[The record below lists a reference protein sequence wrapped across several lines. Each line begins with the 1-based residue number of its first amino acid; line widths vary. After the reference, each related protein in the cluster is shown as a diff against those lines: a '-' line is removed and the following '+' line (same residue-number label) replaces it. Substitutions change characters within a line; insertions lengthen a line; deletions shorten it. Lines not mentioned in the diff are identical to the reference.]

1 VAYKSTLDCLLR
13 TVREEG
19 IANGLFKGHV
29 STLMREL
36 PGNVSWFGGK
46 LHFPQSLRLSL
57 PMLRPDVAQVVCS
70 VCNSGYEVGCYL
82 LTPPGSARSELPP
95 WKVCMAGSLAG
106 MAYWGVPYP
115 ADVVKSKI
123 QTGTHGVATA
133 DGAQP
138 SIAAVARQTLR
149 TEGVRGFYRGCG
161 MTVAR
166 AGPGNGEF
174 GAVGRS

>member
-1 VAYKSTLDCLLR
+1 
-13 TVREEG
+13 
-19 IANGLFKGHV
+19 
-29 STLMREL
+29 
-36 PGNVSWFGGK
+36 
-46 LHFPQSLRLSL
+46 
-57 PMLRPDVAQVVCS
+57 MLRPDVAQVVCS

>member
-1 VAYKSTLDCLLR
+1 
-13 TVREEG
+13 
-19 IANGLFKGHV
+19 
-29 STLMREL
+29 
-36 PGNVSWFGGK
+36 
-46 LHFPQSLRLSL
+46 
-57 PMLRPDVAQVVCS
+57 
-70 VCNSGYEVGCYL
+70 
-82 LTPPGSARSELPP
+82 
-95 WKVCMAGSLAG
+95 MAGSLAG

-123 QTGTHGVATA
+123 QTGTHGLVTV

-161 MTVAR
+161 ITVAR

-174 GAVGRS
+174 SAIGRSQRMFAGWVVLLAVADCEAYPLMR